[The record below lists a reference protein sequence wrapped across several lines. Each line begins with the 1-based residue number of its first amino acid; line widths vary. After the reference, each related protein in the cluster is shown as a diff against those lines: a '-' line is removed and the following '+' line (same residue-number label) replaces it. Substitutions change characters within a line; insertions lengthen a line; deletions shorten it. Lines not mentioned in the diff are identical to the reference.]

1 MPGSKGKK
9 ANSEALAEAQGSVFA
24 GTSAELVGRTI
35 ERFEVVEL
43 LGQGSLSVVYKAWD
57 KQNRTSV
64 ILKVVHK
71 HLLSTIKSLKKFDQ
85 KMNALIELDS
95 PHVGNYR
102 DVMFVDGR
110 IVLVMRPYIF
120 ESLEDLLS
128 KTGHIGPERAVGI
141 FIQVCKALEAG
152 VEKDIQHRDLKP
164 SNIIILDNQKYSD
177 EIMVLDLGIAR
188 LIADENTD
196 TKSDQYVTRTKE
208 TFGSPLY
215 LSPEQCAG
223 KKVDYRSDI
232 YALGC
237 VIYESLTG
245 KPPFVGKN
253 VLETAYKHMNDL
265 PRPLGL
271 DPSLEPISTRF
282 EEVVSKCLAKEPEAR
297 YQTAEELRHDLELLL
312 GASDA
317 EWASQAFIYRAS
329 KAKRQSSFVSGLR
342 AYTPKADISVE
353 SLIWGVGIL
362 LLVSVVVYWCW
373 IILKPESKKYPSLDP
388 AMLWVV
394 QQKSKPTPV
403 EDFGNKEEAAKVNLQ
418 SIERDIGKNC
428 REYADALLAIVQ
440 LYHESQHWND
450 ALTYGKALV
459 QTTEKLEKDGQEG
472 PAPMSECYRL
482 VAYAAF
488 MSGAYDEAIPAAE
501 RSLDLAKNKTALN
514 VNNIQC
520 LRILGD
526 LYSRKNN
533 LPKAC
538 DIYLR
543 FYNLAMLEKE
553 QHANMYWDACTKLG
567 DIYRRQNNIPEAEK
581 YYKQGLDWW
590 RSHGTPETPWAAKAL
605 YGYSLILFNQNRFKE
620 AEEYIKE
627 AVNLTKKGS
636 NADPSVVGAVRK
648 LYIDILWHTNVM
660 DALAV
665 QMGDP
670 DKEK

>member
-1 MPGSKGKK
+1 MPGGKEKNK
-9 ANSEALAEAQGSVFA
+9 AKKETLKEDVVFSGAGS
-24 GTSAELVGRTI
+24 ELVGKTI
-35 ERFEVVEL
+35 DRFEIVEL

-57 KQNRTSV
+57 KQNRTTV

-71 HLLSTIKSLKKFDQ
+71 HLLSTIKNYKKFEQ
-85 KMNALIELDS
+85 KIRSLIALDD
-95 PHVGNYR
+95 PHIANYR
-102 DVMFVDGR
+102 DLMFVDGR
-110 IVLVMRPYIF
+110 VVLIMRPFIF

-128 KTGHIGPERAVGI
+128 KTGHIGPERAVSV
-141 FIQVCKALEAG
+141 FVQVCKALEAAAQ
-152 VEKDIQHRDLKP
+152 EDIQHRDLKP
-164 SNIIILDNQKYSD
+164 SNIIIIDNQKFSD
-177 EIMVLDLGIAR
+177 EIMVTDLGIAKI
-188 LIADENTD
+188 IADENSD
-196 TKSDQYVTRTKE
+196 TRSDQYMTRTRE

-253 VLETAYKHMNDL
+253 VLETAYKHMNDM

-297 YQTAEELRHDLELLL
+297 YQSAEELRHDLELLL

-317 EWASQAFIYRAS
+317 EWANQAYIYRAS
-329 KAKRQSSFVSGLR
+329 STKKRRSLGGGLR
-342 AYTPKADISVE
+342 SYTPRSDISLE
-353 SLIWGVGIL
+353 SAIWAVGIFV
-362 LLVSVVVYWCW
+362 LVGVVTYWGW

-388 AMLWVV
+388 NMLWVV
-394 QQKSKPTPV
+394 QIKTKPTPV

-440 LYHESQHWND
+440 LYHESQHWSD
-450 ALTYGKALV
+450 ALTYGKMLV

-488 MSGAYDEAIPAAE
+488 NSGAYDEAVPAAE
-501 RSLDLAKNKTALN
+501 RSLDLAKNKAALN

-526 LYSRKNN
+526 LYSRRGN

-543 FYNLAMLEKE
+543 FYNLSLVEKE
-553 QHANMYWDACTKLG
+553 QHPNMFWDACTKLG
-567 DIYRRQNNIPEAEK
+567 DIYRRQNNLPEAEK
-581 YYKQGLDWW
+581 YYKQGIEWW

-605 YGYSLILFNQNRFKE
+605 YGYALILYTETKYKD

-627 AVNLTKKGS
+627 AVNLTRKGS
-636 NADPSVVGAVRK
+636 NADSTIVGAVRK
-648 LYIDILWHTNVM
+648 LYIDILWKTNVM